1 MATRPRSV
9 PVMTTDDEAEAF
21 LEQDLSDLDFSQ
33 FKTLVWETAPK
44 TARVNMRLPEGLVT
58 AVKARAAERGI
69 PYQRLIREALE
80 REVGRKTG

>member
-1 MATRPRSV
+1 LLSTR
-9 PVMTTDDEAEAF
+9 DAEAETF

-33 FKTLVWETAPK
+33 FKRMVWDTAPK
-44 TARVNMRLPEGLVT
+44 SARVNMRLPQPLPA

-80 REVGRKTG
+80 RELARG